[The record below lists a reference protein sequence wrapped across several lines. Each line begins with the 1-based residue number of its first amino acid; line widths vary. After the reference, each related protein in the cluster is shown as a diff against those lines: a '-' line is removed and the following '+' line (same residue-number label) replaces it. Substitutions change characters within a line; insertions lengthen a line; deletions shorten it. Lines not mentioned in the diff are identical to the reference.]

1 LTREEFQ
8 RIGIRMYGVKHW
20 RREYSVNLGINHS
33 TVWRISKR
41 EQDIP
46 PVVEVAVRGL
56 LDKYRA
62 RSRAT
67 RELRELR
74 RRERKRPKLGAP
86 KGKRKKEKVHAALEV
101 ADTDPGD
108 EHAG

>member
-1 LTREEFQ
+1 MNRDDFI

-20 RREYSVNLGINHS
+20 RREYSVNLGIDHS

-74 RRERKRPKLGAP
+74 RRERKRPKVGRP
-86 KGKRKKEKVHAALEV
+86 KGKKQAPKPQVEDNANGTFAI
-101 ADTDPGD
+101 AD
-108 EHAG
+108 E